1 MSEVS
6 KLVNQMGPGK
16 MLTMAGVVVG
26 LIVFFVFISS
36 RLASPNVSLLFAN
49 LEPSEAASVAGR
61 LQGLGVVH
69 ELRDGN
75 RSVYADSE
83 RVASLRLSLAE
94 EGIGGSIVGMEL
106 FDQQDSLGTTSFV
119 QNINFIRAIE
129 GELQRTLIEI
139 NGVRKAR
146 IHVNMPQRQLFKTS
160 ARQASASVL
169 LTTGG
174 AGLTPEQVLSIR
186 ALVATAVPGLDSN
199 NITISDQRGSMLA
212 RGGDTGKENLSSS
225 MEEQR
230 SAQEGKLRSNI
241 EKTLEAI
248 VGPGRVRAEV
258 AIQMQM
264 SRITTNAET
273 YDPEGQ
279 VQEATQTKE
288 TQTQSTDGSNSS
300 AVSVGQQLPDA
311 GGGTAGGGA
320 GSSGTTTDEVV
331 NFLNSR
337 TVTTEVKEPGDIL
350 RVSVGIVIDHK
361 RVPDA
366 NADSGFAKQ
375 PWSQAELDQMT
386 AMTRAVIGFDQT
398 RGDEVTLSNMEFAS
412 MEQIDDGPI
421 PFNLFGLNKTD
432 IKSLIEVVVI
442 GIVSILVLLLVIR
455 PLVLRI
461 AASIPE
467 ASAVAQAQL
476 ETLADQSSDVVAIPS
491 PDVHGI
497 TPELAAAAASGDDG
511 AVQALTRLRA
521 QSAGG
526 AEQSLSVDAKIDVA
540 QVEGKVQD
548 TALKK
553 VGDIVTRHPE
563 ESASIVRQW
572 LYSE

>member
-1 MSEVS
+1 VSEVS
-6 KLVNQMGPGK
+6 KIMNQMGPGK
-16 MLTMAGVVVG
+16 MLTMAGVIVG
-26 LIVFFVFISS
+26 LILFFVFISS
-36 RLASPNVSLLFAN
+36 RLAGPSLSLLFSD
-49 LEPSEAASVAGR
+49 LEPSEAASVSAR
-61 LQGLGVVH
+61 LQGMGVAH
-69 ELRDGN
+69 EMRDGG
-75 RSVYADSE
+75 SIYADSS
-83 RVASLRLSLAE
+83 RVANLRMSLSN

-106 FDQQDSLGTTSFV
+106 FDKTDSLGTTSFV
-119 QNINFIRAIE
+119 QNINFIRAVE

-139 NGVRKAR
+139 NGIRKAR
-146 IHVNMPQRQLFKTS
+146 IHVNMPQRQLFRSS

-186 ALVATAVPGLDSN
+186 ALVATAVPGLDAN
-199 NITISDQRGSMLA
+199 NITISDQRGSLLA
-212 RGGDTGKENLSSS
+212 RGGDSGKQNLSSS
-225 MEEQR
+225 LEEQR
-230 SAQEGKLRSNI
+230 SAQEGKLRGNI

-248 VGPGRVRAEV
+248 VGSGRIRAEV
-258 AIQMQM
+258 VIQMQM

-273 YDPEGQ
+273 YDPDGQ
-279 VQEATQTKE
+279 VTEATQTKE
-288 TQTQSTDGSNSS
+288 SSTQSTDGSGSG
-300 AVSVGQQLPDA
+300 AVSVGTQLPDGGAGA
-311 GGGTAGGGA
+311 GGAGGA

-337 TVTTEVKEPGDIL
+337 TVTTEVKEPGEIT
-350 RVSVGIVIDHK
+350 RISVGIVIDHK

-366 NADSGFAKQ
+366 NADNGFVKQ
-375 PWSQAELDQMT
+375 PWSQAEIDQMI
-386 AMTRAVIGFDQT
+386 AMTRAVIGFDQD
-398 RGDEVTLSNMEFAS
+398 RGDEISFANMEFAS
-412 MEQIDDGPI
+412 MEQGEDGPI

-432 IKSLIEVVVI
+432 ITSLIEVVVI

-455 PLVLRI
+455 PLILRI

-476 ETLADQSSDVVAIPS
+476 EALVDQSSDVVAIPS
-491 PDVHGI
+491 PEIHGI
-497 TPELAAAAASGDDG
+497 TPELAAAAASGDDN
-511 AVQALTRLRA
+511 AVQALTRLRS
-521 QSAGG
+521 QNAGG
-526 AEQSLSVDAKIDVA
+526 QEQDLSVDAKIDVA

-563 ESASIVRQW
+563 ESAAIVRQW